1 MAMAPPNLTHSPAQR
16 ASPSLLGVDVGYS
29 ERKSTTGL
37 AWRVNGSVQACLAGS
52 TWASRSAVLPRD
64 VSFDLA
70 ALDAPLV
77 PKTETIPRRGCEAV
91 FYRGAFWNRCRP
103 GMSHHGRGLKLREA
117 GKTAAVQFC
126 EVMRRDGVANPRALP
141 GVPIVEAFPNTFL
154 GVLLPAQTFDGSG
167 TLKIRTR
174 SDWLYEAATGQG
186 ALQRLLEDL
195 DWSEPG
201 TAERFARERD
211 HDIRAALV
219 CLLTAGFASA
229 GTAAIVG
236 DGIGGWFGC
245 RHSDCGRSG
254 R

>member
-1 MAMAPPNLTHSPAQR
+1 
-16 ASPSLLGVDVGYS
+16 
-29 ERKSTTGL
+29 
-37 AWRVNGSVQACLAGS
+37 
-52 TWASRSAVLPRD
+52 
-64 VSFDLA
+64 
-70 ALDAPLV
+70 
-77 PKTETIPRRGCEAV
+77 
-91 FYRGAFWNRCRP
+91 
-103 GMSHHGRGLKLREA
+103 MSHHGRGLELREA

-174 SDWLYEAATGQG
+174 SDRLYEAATGQG

-236 DGIGGWFGC
+236 DGIGGWFWLPPLGLWAEWAVAALKTNLVQAQ
-245 RHSDCGRSG
+245 RRGYPEVSLMGESV
-254 R
+254 